1 MPLSKNKKLIL
12 SFLTFSLFFLVGLG
26 GYLHY
31 QTHYK
36 IIWKHQEQ
44 REKEYS
50 EIEESFI
57 KNPNIRDAGILMDFY
72 HGEKNYEKALYF
84 GKQCIKLGA
93 DDTPIAFSVH
103 YQLASIYKEIGNID
117 IARKHLKDALRLD
130 KDKRI
135 IKNNWLVRDKLTDL
149 LSEDELKTITKG

>member
-12 SFLTFSLFFLVGLG
+12 SFLILSLFLLIGLG

-36 IIWKHQEQ
+36 IISKHQEK
-44 REKEYS
+44 REKEYN

-72 HGEKNYEKALYF
+72 HGERNYEKALYF

-93 DDTPIAFSVH
+93 NDTPIGFSVH

-117 IARKHLKDALRLD
+117 IARKHLKAALRLD
-130 KDKRI
+130 KGQRI
-135 IKNNWLVRDKLTDL
+135 IKNNWIIRDKLTDL
-149 LSEDELKTITKG
+149 LSEEELEAITKG